1 MQGCEVK
8 LQKLSVAMLQA
19 YKVEREGGEAVS
31 RLLPPGPG
39 HLEAF
44 SPGRQHSSAGS
55 CGTPDPRT
63 PVTPRPASQQTERW
77 VSLIPGRGARG
88 LFYVYKHP
96 PLPGLD
102 RG

>member
-1 MQGCEVK
+1 
-8 LQKLSVAMLQA
+8 MLQA
-19 YKVEREGGEAVS
+19 YKVEREAGEAVS
-31 RLLPPGPG
+31 RLALPPGPG

-77 VSLIPGRGARG
+77 VFSELGPSS
-88 LFYVYKHP
+88 
-96 PLPGLD
+96 
-102 RG
+102 